1 MQLCIADVSYAVYL
15 NILWLENA
23 TKASS
28 LSIQAMNSS
37 RLIIGTMIL
46 LNTDGFNSTELNQNP
61 WIYDL

>member
-37 RLIIGTMIL
+37 RLIIGAMIL

-61 WIYDL
+61 